1 METLESGSFK
11 LLSLLQK
18 HRSAEGILGKD
29 LGHLLYDG
37 NKNMFQDSLD
47 LLNIR
52 KKNRILEIW
61 PGHCAHLP
69 QVMEQASGLRYF
81 GLDLSKTMIE
91 NAKRINGIS
100 VSGRKALFRSHDG
113 VNVPYVNDFFDRI
126 VTINTIYL
134 WQHPTRFLNE
144 IYRVLKPGGICV
156 ITFVNANSMKGLN
169 LQAEAFN
176 LFDIPK
182 FLRLVSETP
191 FKHIDIQTRNE
202 LEKTE
207 KSKPKDR
214 EFLVA
219 TLMKSNTNAQIEI

>member
-1 METLESGSFK
+1 METLEHRSFK

-18 HRSAEGILGKD
+18 FRSAEGVLGKD

-37 NKNMFQDSLD
+37 NKSMFQDSLD
-47 LLNIR
+47 LLDIQ

-69 QVMEQASGLRYF
+69 QVMKQASGLRYF
-81 GLDLSKTMIE
+81 GLDISQTMIE
-91 NAKRINGIS
+91 NAKKINGIS

-113 VNVPYVNDFFDRI
+113 VNIPYVNEFFDRI

-134 WQHPTRFLNE
+134 WQQPKRFLNE
-144 IYRVLKPGGICV
+144 LYRVLKPEGICV
-156 ITFVNANSMKGLN
+156 ITFVNANSMRGLN
-169 LQAEAFN
+169 VQNDAFN

-182 FLRLVSETP
+182 FLQLVSETP

-202 LEKTE
+202 ITTTE
-207 KSKPKDR
+207 KGKSKNR

-219 TLMKSNTNAQIEI
+219 TLMKPDTNG